1 LFDDRFKVGFVSL
14 RKVLRQ
20 EERVHVR
27 LEVRIED
34 EEVGPD
40 VGQQLLQSLEIVE
53 EDFLLESLRL
63 PLDSVERAL
72 AYLQKDL
79 KRERNDL
86 KKN

>member
-1 LFDDRFKVGFVSL
+1 MGFVSL
-14 RKVLRQ
+14 RKVVRQ

-40 VGQQLLQSLEIVE
+40 VGEQLLQSLEIVE

>member
-1 LFDDRFKVGFVSL
+1 VGFVSL
-14 RKVLRQ
+14 RKVVRQ

-40 VGQQLLQSLEIVE
+40 VGEQLLQSLEIVE

>member
-1 LFDDRFKVGFVSL
+1 VGFVSL

-79 KRERNDL
+79 KRT
-86 KKN
+86 K

>member
-1 LFDDRFKVGFVSL
+1 VGFVSL

-79 KRERNDL
+79 KR
-86 KKN
+86 KK